1 MIPDYVFCEHR
12 EWERQ
17 SSTGLSSPNFFP
29 NAARNLQQF
38 RQRQT
43 TMKMIQPNCRIQ
55 FTAEDIDFITRVL
68 GTKMDNTNCLVQ
80 LLVEPE
86 TRDLILDDEAIFRAL
101 LEQTG
106 CLRVSNHFYFYVLV
120 RQVLRRAGIEDRAVA
135 DYVAE
140 MLTEYSRAE
149 QTRCI
154 VPGQTSPLDYF
165 FEMLATLRTADER
178 TTFLLR
184 AHIGNHSL
192 FLSGVFPER
201 IRFRAE
207 SKGFPDLKYYQE
219 IGRTNYRVASDHRL
233 ARKYELAP
241 IFYSLSENF
250 EPARRALNDLA
261 ERIFSFGDNDR
272 FVHPL
277 LRQEEQQN

>member
-1 MIPDYVFCEHR
+1 
-12 EWERQ
+12 
-17 SSTGLSSPNFFP
+17 
-29 NAARNLQQF
+29 
-38 RQRQT
+38 
-43 TMKMIQPNCRIQ
+43 MKMIQPNCRIQ

-68 GTKMDNTNCLVQ
+68 GAKMEAADCLVK
-80 LLVEPE
+80 LLAEPE
-86 TRDLILDDEAIFRAL
+86 TRDLILDDEALFRAL

-106 CLRVSNHFYFYVLV
+106 CLRVSHHFYFYVLV
-120 RQVLRRAGIEDRAVA
+120 RNVLRRTGIEDRTVA

-140 MLTEYSRAE
+140 MLAEYSRME
-149 QTRCI
+149 QSSCI
-154 VPGQTSPLDYF
+154 VPGNSSPLNYF
-165 FEMLATLRTADER
+165 FEMLAALRTADER
-178 TTFLLR
+178 TSFLLR

-241 IFYSLSENF
+241 IFYTLYENF
-250 EPARRALNDLA
+250 EPARRALNDLS
-261 ERIFSFGDNDR
+261 ERIFSLGDNDQ
-272 FVHPL
+272 FAHAL
-277 LRQEEQQN
+277 LRQPDDS